1 MLADYFQLQNRHVV
15 TPLSCWQL
23 PNLVRQQVTYTGH
36 LESRQLNL
44 ACSQNTYTGHLAVP
58 KLGMAETIVAAD
70 TLLSASIVLPNLAGN
85 SLPGP
90 SQEHNVDKRQ
100 KRTTSDI
107 QSDNIMALT
116 EIPLNNTAKI
126 QIKMEPHRFLNVCKG
141 VVTCYDC
148 DCVTIEE
155 ICEELAPSLQKGS
168 YGGVAI
174 LAHSNVNLESINIV
188 SNLQVIAVRVSLPM
202 EIRRTE
208 GSPMSQLENEDRSG
222 LKVSVKVFISSL
234 KKEALRESLNSMFS
248 TLDMEY
254 IDSLVLAYPSKSEP
268 TLLLA
273 ALKEL
278 WQILEDYV
286 ERKKLHSIGVSDVD
300 TEVFIAL
307 YDWAKILPRS
317 ALTAVFGSEEVTLF
331 WALRFQVHLKCRGV
345 LASKGYVL
353 CVHRSQ

>member
-1 MLADYFQLQNRHVV
+1 MMRSGNDLIGLEKRFGDL
-15 TPLSCWQL
+15 
-23 PNLVRQQVTYTGH
+23 LVEH
-36 LESRQLNL
+36 LF
-44 ACSQNTYTGHLAVP
+44 
-58 KLGMAETIVAAD
+58 K
-70 TLLSASIVLPNLAGN
+70 
-85 SLPGP
+85 
-90 SQEHNVDKRQ
+90 
-100 KRTTSDI
+100 
-107 QSDNIMALT
+107 IMKC
-116 EIPLNNTAKI
+116 N
-126 QIKMEPHRFLNVCKG
+126 
-141 VVTCYDC
+141 
-148 DCVTIEE
+148 
-155 ICEELAPSLQKGS
+155 
-168 YGGVAI
+168 
-174 LAHSNVNLESINIV
+174 
-188 SNLQVIAVRVSLPM
+188 
-202 EIRRTE
+202 IRRTE

-234 KKEALRESLNSMFS
+234 KKEALHESLNSMFS